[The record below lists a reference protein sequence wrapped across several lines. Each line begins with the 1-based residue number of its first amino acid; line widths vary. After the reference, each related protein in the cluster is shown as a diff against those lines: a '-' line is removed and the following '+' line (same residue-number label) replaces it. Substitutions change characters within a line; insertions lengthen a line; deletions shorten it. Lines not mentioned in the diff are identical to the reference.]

1 MQVEVTKSAVL
12 TAVLHHAITIGII
25 DLPERSYC
33 VACNFCHFENIIIW
47 ELRYRIYMKLRSD
60 EHMSLVRRVYIKE
73 RYGLLGLIYYIC
85 SRFMRCDITK
95 QTHDHS
101 PSYISLTNPDLSY

>member
-1 MQVEVTKSAVL
+1 
-12 TAVLHHAITIGII
+12 
-25 DLPERSYC
+25 
-33 VACNFCHFENIIIW
+33 
-47 ELRYRIYMKLRSD
+47 
-60 EHMSLVRRVYIKE
+60 MSLVRRVYIKE

-101 PSYISLTNPDLSY
+101 PSYISLTNPDLSNASQVQQPFVDGKILVLFLSSQTGIWLTHSNPSAIQLNRVSIVIQILFL